1 MANGTVVAEDGVGDE
16 SRSTV
21 AADDRAFDADDRSED
36 DDDGVEDDKE
46 EEKKEGEEEEKEEE
60 EAKTKASYYGLH
72 WPFPSA
78 TSKGPVDDTDV
89 DETPYEHNFAP
100 GDHIIRWDML
110 PIIWPIQ
117 IHGIVLEVSEDRS
130 EVTICDFGITSVKT
144 KDEVKPHRRQDLKI
158 PEEENAKFSEAIQ
171 DECVGANNGEQ
182 SELLVGL
189 TTKGEHSTK
198 EKTKNQRLNV
208 IKLTKWSD
216 LRKWS
221 KVNYEGGLLS
231 GKGGGGFGKGLEN
244 LGRHTEKGLEN
255 LSRHTEQGLEN
266 LGKHT
271 GKLWMSI
278 VKPFAT
284 DAVVKKGDKKAWK
297 SVRYDV
303 NDDGFCIHHNEIQL
317 KKQTD
322 DGKWVFVRK
331 KCPDCIKEDCP
342 AMLGEESS
350 TTKAPPVKQASSS
363 SSFEGEQSLLE
374 SRSLA
379 VVDLSEE
386 HSTDAPIPPVE
397 RKLGESSSGDSTVKI
412 CDGNGGGASPDFAAN
427 KFDRMVIKQKTL
439 SQMIADANE
448 IEKCSRAGPPS
459 PERKPTVAKRNS
471 WQGSL
476 VKSLTGIFPKKKEA
490 DHPTES
496 TTNPISTADEMR
508 VELRENGQE
517 ATGSV
522 NRLKSI
528 PRSDPPLLVLARTRF
543 ILEHGESILPPYHIL
558 NSNSE
563 CIAVWCKTG
572 RWSTFQASVFLHSSA
587 IGYGKSAIGLTIGA
601 AATQPWLIPAFATV
615 GVAAVGTPWLLLK
628 VANDKW
634 NEATSNL
641 TEQFWM
647 QAEPAV
653 FVDCIRKWSN
663 LE

>member
-1 MANGTVVAEDGVGDE
+1 MANETVVAEDGVGDE

-21 AADDRAFDADDRSED
+21 AADDGAFDADDRAGD
-36 DDDGVEDDKE
+36 DDDGIEDDKE
-46 EEKKEGEEEEKEEE
+46 EEKKEGEEEEKTEE
-60 EAKTKASYYGLH
+60 EAKTTSSYYGLQ
-72 WPFPSA
+72 WPFPS
-78 TSKGPVDDTDV
+78 TSSKGPVDDTDE

-130 EVTICDFGITSVKT
+130 EVTICDFGITSAKT
-144 KDEVKPHRRQDLKI
+144 KDDAKPHRRQDLKI
-158 PEEENAKFSEAIQ
+158 LEEENAKSSEAIQ

-182 SELLVGL
+182 SELLLGL
-189 TTKGEHSTK
+189 TTKWEHITEK
-198 EKTKNQRLNV
+198 KTKKQRLNV

-221 KVNYEGGLLS
+221 KVNYEGGLLA
-231 GKGGGGFGKGLEN
+231 GKGGGGIGKGLEK

-255 LSRHTEQGLEN
+255 LGRHTEQGLEN

-271 GKLWMSI
+271 EKLWMSI
-278 VKPFAT
+278 VKPFPR
-284 DAVVKKGDKKAWK
+284 DVVKKGDKKAWR
-297 SVRYDV
+297 SVRCDV
-303 NDDGFCIHHNEIQL
+303 GDDGFCIHHNVIQL

-322 DGKWVFVRK
+322 DGQWIFVRK
-331 KCPDCIKEDCP
+331 KCPECIKEDCP
-342 AMLGEESS
+342 SMLGEES
-350 TTKAPPVKQASSS
+350 TTIKAPPVEQASSFS
-363 SSFEGEQSLLE
+363 SSEGEQSLLE
-374 SRSLA
+374 SKSLA
-379 VVDLSEE
+379 VVEVSEE
-386 HSTDAPIPPVE
+386 HSTDAPITPVE
-397 RKLGESSSGDSTVKI
+397 MKLGESSSGDSKVEI
-412 CDGNGGGASPDFAAN
+412 CDGDGGGGASPDFAAN
-427 KFDRMVIKQKTL
+427 ELDTIVIEPKTL

-448 IEKCSRAGPPS
+448 IEKRSRDSSRS

-471 WQGSL
+471 WQDTL

-490 DHPTES
+490 DHPNES
-496 TTNPISTADEMR
+496 TTNLISTADEMH
-508 VELRENGQE
+508 VELGEFGHG
-517 ATGSV
+517 AT

-587 IGYGKSAIGLTIGA
+587 IGYGKSCIGLTIGA

-634 NEATSNL
+634 NEATNNL

-653 FVDCIRKWSN
+653 FVECIRKWSN

>member
-1 MANGTVVAEDGVGDE
+1 MANETVVAEDGVGHE
-16 SRSTV
+16 SRNTV
-21 AADDRAFDADDRSED
+21 AADGRTFDADDCAGE
-36 DDDGVEDDKE
+36 DDDGVEDDKK
-46 EEKKEGEEEEKEEE
+46 EEKKEE
-60 EAKTKASYYGLH
+60 EAKTKAFYHGLH

-78 TSKGPVDDTDV
+78 SSKVPVDDTDV

-117 IHGIVLEVSEDRS
+117 IHGIVLEVSDDRS

-144 KDEVKPHRRQDLKI
+144 KDEAKPHSRQDLKI
-158 PEEENAKFSEAIQ
+158 LEEDNAKFSEAIQ

-189 TTKGEHSTK
+189 TTKREHSTEK
-198 EKTKNQRLNV
+198 KTKHQRLNV

-221 KVNYEGGLLS
+221 KVNYEGGLLL
-231 GKGGGGFGKGLEN
+231 GKGGGGIGKGLEN

-255 LSRHTEQGLEN
+255 LGRHTEQGLEN

-278 VKPFAT
+278 VKPFAR
-284 DAVVKKGDKKAWK
+284 DAVVKKDDKKAWR

-322 DGKWVFVRK
+322 DGQWVLVRK
-331 KCPDCIKEDCP
+331 KCPECIKEDCP

-350 TTKAPPVKQASSS
+350 STKAPLMKQASSFS
-363 SSFEGEQSLLE
+363 SSEGEQSLLE
-374 SRSLA
+374 SKSLA
-379 VVDLSEE
+379 VVDVSEE
-386 HSTDAPIPPVE
+386 HSTE
-397 RKLGESSSGDSTVKI
+397 LKLGESSSGASMVEI
-412 CDGNGGGASPDFAAN
+412 CDGDGGDARPDFAAEL
-427 KFDRMVIKQKTL
+427 DTMVVEPKTL

-448 IEKCSRAGPPS
+448 IETRSRASPRS

-476 VKSLTGIFPKKKEA
+476 AKSLTGIFPKKKEA

-496 TTNPISTADEMR
+496 TTNLISTADEMH
-508 VELRENGQE
+508 VKLGEIGQE
-517 ATGSV
+517 ATYST

-634 NEATSNL
+634 NEATNNL
-641 TEQFWM
+641 TENFWM

-653 FVDCIRKWSN
+653 FVECIRKWSN

>member
-1 MANGTVVAEDGVGDE
+1 MANETVVAKDGVGDE

-21 AADDRAFDADDRSED
+21 AADDGAFDADDRAGD
-36 DDDGVEDDKE
+36 DDDSIEDDKE
-46 EEKKEGEEEEKEEE
+46 EEKKEGEEEEKTEE
-60 EAKTKASYYGLH
+60 EAKTTSSYYGLH

-78 TSKGPVDDTDV
+78 SSKGPVGDTDE

-130 EVTICDFGITSVKT
+130 EVTICDFGMTSMKT
-144 KDEVKPHRRQDLKI
+144 KDDAKPHRRQDLKI
-158 PEEENAKFSEAIQ
+158 LEEENAKFSKAIQ

-182 SELLVGL
+182 SELLLGL
-189 TTKGEHSTK
+189 TTKWEHITEK
-198 EKTKNQRLNV
+198 KTKKQRLNV

-231 GKGGGGFGKGLEN
+231 GKGGGGIGKGLEN

-255 LSRHTEQGLEN
+255 LGRHTEQGLEN

-278 VKPFAT
+278 VKPFAR
-284 DAVVKKGDKKAWK
+284 DAVVKKGDKKAWR

-303 NDDGFCIHHNEIQL
+303 GDDGFCINHNEIQL

-322 DGKWVFVRK
+322 DGQWILVRK
-331 KCPDCIKEDCP
+331 KCPECIKEDCP
-342 AMLGEESS
+342 SMLGEESS
-350 TTKAPPVKQASSS
+350 TTKVPPVEQASSFS
-363 SSFEGEQSLLE
+363 SSEGEQSLLE
-374 SRSLA
+374 SKSLA
-379 VVDLSEE
+379 EVEVSEE
-386 HSTDAPIPPVE
+386 HSTDAPITPVE
-397 RKLGESSSGDSTVKI
+397 LKLGESSSGDSKVEI
-412 CDGNGGGASPDFAAN
+412 CDGDGGGGASPDFAAN
-427 KFDRMVIKQKTL
+427 EPETMVVEPKTL
-439 SQMIADANE
+439 SQMVADANE
-448 IEKCSRAGPPS
+448 IEKRSRDSSRS

-496 TTNPISTADEMR
+496 TTNLISTADEMH
-508 VELRENGQE
+508 VELGEFGQG
-517 ATGSV
+517 AT

-587 IGYGKSAIGLTIGA
+587 IGYGKSCIGLTIGA

-634 NEATSNL
+634 NEATNNL

-647 QAEPAV
+647 QAEPPV
-653 FVDCIRKWSN
+653 FVECIRKWSN